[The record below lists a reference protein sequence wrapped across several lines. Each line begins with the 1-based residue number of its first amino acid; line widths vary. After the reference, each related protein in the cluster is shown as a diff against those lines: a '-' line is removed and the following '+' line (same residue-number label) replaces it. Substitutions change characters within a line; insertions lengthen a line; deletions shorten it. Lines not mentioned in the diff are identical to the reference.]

1 MTAAPVHLAGEALLL
16 DPDGALWW
24 PARRLLA
31 VADLHLE
38 KASHFAARGRLLP
51 PVDSTITLDRLARV
65 VRRHR
70 PAIIVAV
77 GDSFHDPEASQRLAA
92 GDLARI
98 RHITSDAEMIWLL
111 GNHDP
116 TPPAT
121 LPGHALPELRLGAI
135 SFRHD
140 PTPGARGEIA
150 GHLHPKAT
158 VRTSGASLTR
168 SCFVAD
174 TRRILLPAFGAFTGG
189 LDVGH
194 PAIASLF
201 PRHARA
207 FLLGRDRLF
216 SFPLARGRASSSD

>member
-1 MTAAPVHLAGEALLL
+1 MTAAPVHLAGETLLL
-16 DPDGALWW
+16 DPEGALWW

-38 KASHFAARGRLLP
+38 KASHFAARGQLLP
-51 PVDSTITLDRLARV
+51 PFDSAITLDRLARV

-70 PAIIVAV
+70 PAIIVAL
-77 GDSFHDPEASQRLAA
+77 GDSFHDAAGSLRLAA

-98 RHITSDAEMIWLL
+98 GHIAHDTDLIWLV

-121 LPGHALPELRLGAI
+121 LPGRTLSELCLGTL
-135 SFRHD
+135 SFRHL
-140 PTPGARGEIA
+140 PTADARGEIA

-158 VRTSGASLTR
+158 VKARGASLTR
-168 SCFVAD
+168 RCFVAD
-174 TRRILLPAFGAFTGG
+174 ARRILMPAFGAFAGG
-189 LDVGH
+189 LDLGD
-194 PAIASLF
+194 PAIAGLF

-216 SFPLARGRASSSD
+216 SFALRRGKAPFEH